1 MRFLSAW
8 GLAIVKPLT
17 IATLFPSPYQR
28 NVTRRYLLLLEGL
41 TVTLSFVSCFVSDAG
56 AALAGSAFF
65 SSCSITAVTGIS
77 TGAAADHLG
86 MDKGQHLIPSKF
98 SSINQFAQFLQ
109 NFTQYLRDNYYLI
122 KTNFNKEQTDIIV
135 ADIANM
141 VNETIEMSNRCLDI
155 ILVDDN
161 IPIPYQQVKKSLYN
175 GDIKEFISLLNSII
189 KSIPYLIYK
198 EKFNEGYFH
207 SFFHVALTLIG
218 MRPLSEVAT
227 SDGRIDMV
235 IECPKAIYIM
245 EFKYSPNDKD
255 LSNDALDQIIDKKY
269 YQPYIIQQKTIVG
282 IGYSFEE
289 KSRQITN
296 YREETLYVPQII
308 LDKLK

>member
-1 MRFLSAW
+1 MQIKRLEIELSEYVNEWLDARW
-8 GLAIVKPLT
+8 QHWSLVNTSIH
-17 IATLFPSPYQR
+17 R
-28 NVTRRYLLLLEGL
+28 DRR
-41 TVTLSFVSCFVSDAG
+41 
-56 AALAGSAFF
+56 
-65 SSCSITAVTGIS
+65 TGIYRLKQGEKLLDYLNS
-77 TGAAADHLG
+77 IMGIIEDHLG

-122 KTNFNKEQTDIIV
+122 ETNFNKEQTDIIV

-141 VNETIEMSNRCLDI
+141 VNEIIEMSNRCLEI

-161 IPIPYQQVKKSLYN
+161 VPIPYQQVKKSLYN
-175 GDIKEFISLLNSII
+175 GDVKEFISLLNSII
-189 KSIPYLIYK
+189 KSVPYLIHK

-235 IECPKAIYIM
+235 INCPKTIYIM
-245 EFKYSPNDKD
+245 EFKYSANDKD
-255 LSNDALDQIIDKKY
+255 LSKVALEQIKSKKY
-269 YQPYIIQQKTIVG
+269 HQPYIIQQKPIVG
-282 IGYSFEE
+282 IGYSFGEGTRE
-289 KSRQITN
+289 ITN
-296 YREETLYVPQII
+296 YRDETLYIPGII
-308 LDKLK
+308 FD

>member
-1 MRFLSAW
+1 MQIKRLENELSEYVSEWLDARW
-8 GLAIVKPLT
+8 KHWSYVYKSIH
-17 IATLFPSPYQR
+17 R
-28 NVTRRYLLLLEGL
+28 DRR
-41 TVTLSFVSCFVSDAG
+41 
-56 AALAGSAFF
+56 
-65 SSCSITAVTGIS
+65 TGIYRLKQGEKLLDYLNS
-77 TGAAADHLG
+77 IMGNIEDHLG

-98 SSINQFAQFLQ
+98 SSLNQFAQFLR
-109 NFTQYLRDNYYLI
+109 NFTQYLRDNYYLVEI
-122 KTNFNKEQTDIIV
+122 NLNKEYTDMIV
-135 ADIANM
+135 VDIATM
-141 VNETIEMSNRCLDI
+141 VNEIIEMSNRCLKI

-161 IPIPYQQVKKSLYN
+161 VPIPYQQVKKSLHN
-175 GDIKEFISLLNSII
+175 GDIKEFVSLLNSII
-189 KSIPYLIYK
+189 KNIPYLIFK

-235 IECPKAIYIM
+235 IDCPKAIYIM

-255 LSNDALDQIIDKKY
+255 LSNDALDQIKDKKY
-269 YQPYIIQQKTIVG
+269 HQPYILQQKTIVG
-282 IGYSFEE
+282 IGYSFGE

-296 YREETLYVPQII
+296 YKDETLYAPQII

>member
-1 MRFLSAW
+1 MQIKRLEIELSEYVNEW
-8 GLAIVKPLT
+8 L
-17 IATLFPSPYQR
+17 
-28 NVTRRYLLLLEGL
+28 
-41 TVTLSFVSCFVSDAG
+41 DARWQHWS
-56 AALAGSAFF
+56 LVNTY
-65 SSCSITAVTGIS
+65 IHRDKRTGIYRLKQGEKLLDYLNS
-77 TGAAADHLG
+77 IMGIIEDHLG

-122 KTNFNKEQTDIIV
+122 ETNFNKEQTDIIV

-141 VNETIEMSNRCLDI
+141 VNEIIEMSNRCLEI

-161 IPIPYQQVKKSLYN
+161 VPIPYQQVKKSLYN
-175 GDIKEFISLLNSII
+175 GDVKEFISLLNSII
-189 KSIPYLIYK
+189 KSVPYLIHK

-235 IECPKAIYIM
+235 INCPKTIYIM
-245 EFKYSPNDKD
+245 EFKYSANDKD
-255 LSNDALDQIIDKKY
+255 LSKVALEQIKSKKY
-269 YQPYIIQQKTIVG
+269 HQPYIIQQKPIVG
-282 IGYSFEE
+282 IGYSFGEGTRE
-289 KSRQITN
+289 ITN
-296 YREETLYVPQII
+296 YRDETLYIPGII
-308 LDKLK
+308 LE

>member
-1 MRFLSAW
+1 MQIMKLERELS
-8 GLAIVKPLT
+8 
-17 IATLFPSPYQR
+17 
-28 NVTRRYLLLLEGL
+28 E
-41 TVTLSFVSCFVSDAG
+41 FVSEWIDARWQKWFLNYE
-56 AALAGSAFF
+56 A
-65 SSCSITAVTGIS
+65 IRRDRRTGIYS
-77 TGAAADHLG
+77 LNQGGKLLDYLDSIMGNLEDHLG
-86 MDKGQHLIPSKF
+86 MDKGQYLIPSKF

-122 KTNFNKEQTDIIV
+122 ETNFNKEQTDIIV
-135 ADIANM
+135 ADIANI
-141 VNETIEMSNRCLDI
+141 VNEIIEMSNRCLDI

-161 IPIPYQQVKKSLYN
+161 VPIPYQQVKKSLYN

-189 KSIPYLIYK
+189 KSIPYLIHK

-255 LSNDALDQIIDKKY
+255 LSNDALDQIKDKKY

-282 IGYSFEE
+282 IGYSFGEGTRE
-289 KSRQITN
+289 ITN
-296 YREETLYVPQII
+296 FMDEGLYQPELNLENRV
-308 LDKLK
+308 L

>member
-1 MRFLSAW
+1 MQIKKLEIELSEYVSEWIDARW
-8 GLAIVKPLT
+8 QKWSLNYEAI
-17 IATLFPSPYQR
+17 
-28 NVTRRYLLLLEGL
+28 RR
-41 TVTLSFVSCFVSDAG
+41 DRR
-56 AALAGSAFF
+56 
-65 SSCSITAVTGIS
+65 TGIYS
-77 TGAAADHLG
+77 LNQGGELLDYLDSIMGNLEDYLG
-86 MDKGQHLIPSKF
+86 IDKGQHLIPSKF
-98 SSINQFAQFLQ
+98 SSINEFSTFLQ
-109 NFTQYLRDNYYLI
+109 KFTQYLRDNYSLV
-122 KTNFNKEQTDIIV
+122 KKNFKKEHTDMIVVDIASMVNDII
-135 ADIANM
+135 A
-141 VNETIEMSNRCLDI
+141 MSNRCLDI
-155 ILVDDN
+155 ILYDGNV
-161 IPIPYQQVKKSLYN
+161 PIPYQQVKKSLYN
-175 GDIKEFISLLNSII
+175 GDIKEFVTLLNSII

-235 IECPKAIYIM
+235 VDCPKAIYIM

-255 LSNDALDQIIDKKY
+255 LSNDALNQIKDKKY

-296 YREETLYVPQII
+296 YRAETLYVPQII
-308 LDKLK
+308 LDR

>member
-1 MRFLSAW
+1 MQITKLERELSEFVREWIDARW
-8 GLAIVKPLT
+8 QKWSLNYEAI
-17 IATLFPSPYQR
+17 
-28 NVTRRYLLLLEGL
+28 RR
-41 TVTLSFVSCFVSDAG
+41 DRR
-56 AALAGSAFF
+56 
-65 SSCSITAVTGIS
+65 TGIYS
-77 TGAAADHLG
+77 LNQGGKLLDYLDSIMGNLEDHLG

-98 SSINQFAQFLQ
+98 SSINQFARFLQ

-122 KTNFNKEQTDIIV
+122 EINFNKEQTDIIV

-141 VNETIEMSNRCLDI
+141 VNEIIEMSNRCLDI
-155 ILVDDN
+155 ILIDENV
-161 IPIPYQQVKKSLYN
+161 PIPYQQVKKSLYN

-189 KSIPYLIYK
+189 KSIPYLIHK

-255 LSNDALDQIIDKKY
+255 LSNDALDQIKDKKY

-282 IGYSFEE
+282 IGYSFGE
-289 KSRQITN
+289 KSRQITD
-296 YREETLYVPQII
+296 YRDEILYVPQII
-308 LDKLK
+308 LDK

>member
-1 MRFLSAW
+1 MQIKKLENELSEYVSEWLDARW
-8 GLAIVKPLT
+8 QHWSYVYKSIH
-17 IATLFPSPYQR
+17 R
-28 NVTRRYLLLLEGL
+28 DRR
-41 TVTLSFVSCFVSDAG
+41 
-56 AALAGSAFF
+56 
-65 SSCSITAVTGIS
+65 TGIYS
-77 TGAAADHLG
+77 LNQGGKLLDYLDSIMSNLEDHLG

-122 KTNFNKEQTDIIV
+122 ETNFNKEQTNIIV
-135 ADIANM
+135 VDIANM
-141 VNETIEMSNRCLDI
+141 VNEIIEMSNRCLDI

-161 IPIPYQQVKKSLYN
+161 VPIPYQQVKKSLYN

-189 KSIPYLIYK
+189 KSIPYLIHK

-255 LSNDALDQIIDKKY
+255 LSNDALDQIKDKKY

-282 IGYSFEE
+282 IGYSFGEGTRE
-289 KSRQITN
+289 ITN
-296 YREETLYVPQII
+296 FMDEALYQPELNLENRV
-308 LDKLK
+308 L

>member
-1 MRFLSAW
+1 MQIKRLEIELSEYVNEWLDARW
-8 GLAIVKPLT
+8 QHWSLVNTSIH
-17 IATLFPSPYQR
+17 R
-28 NVTRRYLLLLEGL
+28 DRR
-41 TVTLSFVSCFVSDAG
+41 
-56 AALAGSAFF
+56 
-65 SSCSITAVTGIS
+65 TGIYRLKQGEKLLDYLNS
-77 TGAAADHLG
+77 IMGIIEDHLG

-122 KTNFNKEQTDIIV
+122 ETNFNKEQTDIIV

-141 VNETIEMSNRCLDI
+141 VNEIIEMSNRCLEI

-161 IPIPYQQVKKSLYN
+161 VPIPYQQVKKSLYN

-189 KSIPYLIYK
+189 KSIPYLIHK

-235 IECPKAIYIM
+235 INCPKTIYIM
-245 EFKYSPNDKD
+245 EFKYSANDKD
-255 LSNDALDQIIDKKY
+255 LSKVALEQIKSKKY
-269 YQPYIIQQKTIVG
+269 HQPYIIQQKPIVG
-282 IGYSFEE
+282 IGYSFGEGTRE
-289 KSRQITN
+289 ITN
-296 YREETLYVPQII
+296 YRDETLYIPGII
-308 LDKLK
+308 L

>member
-1 MRFLSAW
+1 MQIMKLERELSEYISEWIDARW
-8 GLAIVKPLT
+8 QQWSLNYDAI
-17 IATLFPSPYQR
+17 
-28 NVTRRYLLLLEGL
+28 RR
-41 TVTLSFVSCFVSDAG
+41 DRR
-56 AALAGSAFF
+56 
-65 SSCSITAVTGIS
+65 TGIYS
-77 TGAAADHLG
+77 LNQGGKLLDYLDSIMGNIEAHLG

-109 NFTQYLRDNYYLI
+109 NFTQYLRDNYNLVEI
-122 KTNFNKEQTDIIV
+122 NLNKEYTDIIV
-135 ADIANM
+135 VDIATM
-141 VNETIEMSNRCLDI
+141 VKEIIEMSNRCLDI
-155 ILVDDN
+155 ILDDEN
-161 IPIPYQQVKKSLYN
+161 VPIPYQQVKKSLYK
-175 GDIKEFISLLNSII
+175 GDIKELVCLLNSII

-235 IECPKAIYIM
+235 IDCPKAIYIM

-255 LSNDALDQIIDKKY
+255 LSNDAFDQIKDKKY
-269 YQPYIIQQKTIVG
+269 HQPFILQQKTIVG
-282 IGYSFEE
+282 IGYSFGER
-289 KSRQITN
+289 SRQITN
-296 YREETLYVPQII
+296 YRAETLYVPQII

>member
-1 MRFLSAW
+1 MQIMKLERELSKFVREWIDARW
-8 GLAIVKPLT
+8 QKWSLNHEAI
-17 IATLFPSPYQR
+17 
-28 NVTRRYLLLLEGL
+28 RR
-41 TVTLSFVSCFVSDAG
+41 DRR
-56 AALAGSAFF
+56 
-65 SSCSITAVTGIS
+65 TGINS
-77 TGAAADHLG
+77 LNQGGKLLDYLDSIMGNIEAHLG

-109 NFTQYLRDNYYLI
+109 NFTQYLRDNYNLVEI
-122 KTNFNKEQTDIIV
+122 NLNKEYTDIIV
-135 ADIANM
+135 VDIATM
-141 VNETIEMSNRCLDI
+141 VKEIIEMSNRCLDI
-155 ILVDDN
+155 ILDDEN
-161 IPIPYQQVKKSLYN
+161 VPIPYQQVKKSLYK
-175 GDIKEFISLLNSII
+175 GDIKELVCLLNSII

-235 IECPKAIYIM
+235 IDCPKAIYIM

-255 LSNDALDQIIDKKY
+255 LSNDAFDQIKDKKY
-269 YQPYIIQQKTIVG
+269 HQPFILQQKTIVG
-282 IGYSFEE
+282 IGYSFGER
-289 KSRQITN
+289 SRQITN
-296 YREETLYVPQII
+296 YRAETLYVPQII

>member
-1 MRFLSAW
+1 MQIMKLERELSKFVREWIDARW
-8 GLAIVKPLT
+8 QKWSLNHEAI
-17 IATLFPSPYQR
+17 
-28 NVTRRYLLLLEGL
+28 RR
-41 TVTLSFVSCFVSDAG
+41 DRR
-56 AALAGSAFF
+56 
-65 SSCSITAVTGIS
+65 TGIYS
-77 TGAAADHLG
+77 LNQGGKLLDYLDSIMGNIEAHLG

-109 NFTQYLRDNYYLI
+109 NFTQYLRDNYNLVEI
-122 KTNFNKEQTDIIV
+122 NLNKEYTDIIV
-135 ADIANM
+135 VDIATM
-141 VNETIEMSNRCLDI
+141 VKEIIEMSNRCLDI
-155 ILVDDN
+155 ILDDEN
-161 IPIPYQQVKKSLYN
+161 VPIPYQQVKKSLYK
-175 GDIKEFISLLNSII
+175 GDIKELVCLLNSII

-235 IECPKAIYIM
+235 IDCPKAIYIM

-255 LSNDALDQIIDKKY
+255 LSNDALDQIKDKKY
-269 YQPYIIQQKTIVG
+269 HQPFILQQKTIVG
-282 IGYSFEE
+282 IGYSFGE
-289 KSRQITN
+289 KSRQITD
-296 YREETLYVPQII
+296 YRDETLYVPQII

>member
-1 MRFLSAW
+1 MQITKLERELSEYVSEWLDARW
-8 GLAIVKPLT
+8 QKWSLNYDAI
-17 IATLFPSPYQR
+17 
-28 NVTRRYLLLLEGL
+28 RR
-41 TVTLSFVSCFVSDAG
+41 DWR
-56 AALAGSAFF
+56 
-65 SSCSITAVTGIS
+65 TGIYS
-77 TGAAADHLG
+77 LNQGGKLLDYLDSIMGNIEAHLG

-109 NFTQYLRDNYYLI
+109 NFTQYLRDNYNLVEI
-122 KTNFNKEQTDIIV
+122 NLNKEYTDIIV
-135 ADIANM
+135 VDIATM
-141 VNETIEMSNRCLDI
+141 VKEIIEMSNRCLDI
-155 ILVDDN
+155 ILDDEN
-161 IPIPYQQVKKSLYN
+161 VPIPYQQVKKSLYN

-189 KSIPYLIYK
+189 KSIPYLIHK

-255 LSNDALDQIIDKKY
+255 LSNDALDQIKDKKY

-282 IGYSFEE
+282 IGYSFGE
-289 KSRQITN
+289 KSRQITD
-296 YREETLYVPQII
+296 YRDEILYVPQII
-308 LDKLK
+308 LDK

>member
-1 MRFLSAW
+1 MQITKLERELSEYVSEWLDARW
-8 GLAIVKPLT
+8 QKWSLNYEAI
-17 IATLFPSPYQR
+17 
-28 NVTRRYLLLLEGL
+28 RR
-41 TVTLSFVSCFVSDAG
+41 DRR
-56 AALAGSAFF
+56 
-65 SSCSITAVTGIS
+65 TGIYS
-77 TGAAADHLG
+77 LNQGGKLLDYLDSIMGNIEAHLG

-109 NFTQYLRDNYYLI
+109 NFTQYLRDNYNLVEI
-122 KTNFNKEQTDIIV
+122 NLNKEYTDIIV
-135 ADIANM
+135 VDIATM
-141 VNETIEMSNRCLDI
+141 VKEIIEMSNRCLDI
-155 ILVDDN
+155 ILDDEN
-161 IPIPYQQVKKSLYN
+161 VPIPYQQVKKSLYN

-189 KSIPYLIYK
+189 KSIPYLIHK

-255 LSNDALDQIIDKKY
+255 LSNDALDQIKDKKY

-282 IGYSFEE
+282 IGYSFGE
-289 KSRQITN
+289 KSRQITD
-296 YREETLYVPQII
+296 YRDETLYVPQII
-308 LDKLK
+308 LDK

>member
-1 MRFLSAW
+1 MQIKKLENELSEYVSEWLDARW
-8 GLAIVKPLT
+8 QHWSYVYKSIH
-17 IATLFPSPYQR
+17 R
-28 NVTRRYLLLLEGL
+28 DRR
-41 TVTLSFVSCFVSDAG
+41 
-56 AALAGSAFF
+56 
-65 SSCSITAVTGIS
+65 TGIYRLKQGEKLLDYLNS
-77 TGAAADHLG
+77 IMGNIEDHLG

-122 KTNFNKEQTDIIV
+122 ETNFNKEHTDLIV
-135 ADIANM
+135 VDIAKM
-141 VNETIEMSNRCLDI
+141 VNEIIEMSNRCLDT
-155 ILVDDN
+155 ILYDENV
-161 IPIPYQQVKKSLYN
+161 PIPYQQVKKSLNN
-175 GDIKEFISLLNSII
+175 GNIKEFVTLLNSII

-255 LSNDALDQIIDKKY
+255 LSNDALDQIKDKKY
-269 YQPYIIQQKTIVG
+269 HQPYILQQKTIAG
-282 IGYSFEE
+282 IGYSFGE
-289 KSRQITN
+289 KSRQITD
-296 YREETLYVPQII
+296 YRDETLYVPQII
-308 LDKLK
+308 LDK

>member
-1 MRFLSAW
+1 MQITKLERELSKFVREWIDARW
-8 GLAIVKPLT
+8 QKWSLNYDAI
-17 IATLFPSPYQR
+17 
-28 NVTRRYLLLLEGL
+28 RR
-41 TVTLSFVSCFVSDAG
+41 DRR
-56 AALAGSAFF
+56 
-65 SSCSITAVTGIS
+65 TGIYS
-77 TGAAADHLG
+77 LNQDGKLLDYLDSIMGNLEDHLG
-86 MDKGQHLIPSKF
+86 IDKGQHLIPSKF
-98 SSINQFAQFLQ
+98 SSINEFSTFLK
-109 NFTQYLRDNYYLI
+109 NFTQYLRDNYYLVE
-122 KTNFNKEQTDIIV
+122 KDLNKEYTDMIV
-135 ADIANM
+135 VDIAKM
-141 VNETIEMSNRCLDI
+141 VNEIIEMSNRCLDI
-155 ILVDDN
+155 ILYDENV
-161 IPIPYQQVKKSLYN
+161 PIPYQQVKKNLYN

-189 KSIPYLIYK
+189 KSIPYLIHK

-255 LSNDALDQIIDKKY
+255 LSNDALDQIKAKKY

-282 IGYSFEE
+282 IGYSFGE
-289 KSRQITN
+289 KSRQITD
-296 YREETLYVPQII
+296 YRDEILYVPQII

>member
-1 MRFLSAW
+1 MQITKLERELSEFVREWIDARW
-8 GLAIVKPLT
+8 QKWSLNYDVI
-17 IATLFPSPYQR
+17 
-28 NVTRRYLLLLEGL
+28 RR
-41 TVTLSFVSCFVSDAG
+41 DRR
-56 AALAGSAFF
+56 
-65 SSCSITAVTGIS
+65 TGIYS
-77 TGAAADHLG
+77 LNHGGKLLDYFDSIMGNLEDYLD

-122 KTNFNKEQTDIIV
+122 EINFNKEQTDIIV

-141 VNETIEMSNRCLDI
+141 VNEIIEMSNRCLDI

-161 IPIPYQQVKKSLYN
+161 VPIPYQQVKKSLYN
-175 GDIKEFISLLNSII
+175 GDVKEFISLLNSII
-189 KSIPYLIYK
+189 KSIPYLIHK

-235 IECPKAIYIM
+235 INCPKTIYIM

-255 LSNDALDQIIDKKY
+255 LSKVALEQIKSKKY
-269 YQPYIIQQKTIVG
+269 HQPYIIQQKPIVG
-282 IGYSFEE
+282 IGYSFGEGTRE
-289 KSRQITN
+289 ITN
-296 YREETLYVPQII
+296 YRDETLYVPGII
-308 LDKLK
+308 LE

>member
-1 MRFLSAW
+1 MQIKRLEIELSEYVNEWLDARW
-8 GLAIVKPLT
+8 QHWSLVNTSIH
-17 IATLFPSPYQR
+17 R
-28 NVTRRYLLLLEGL
+28 DRR
-41 TVTLSFVSCFVSDAG
+41 
-56 AALAGSAFF
+56 
-65 SSCSITAVTGIS
+65 TGIYRLKQGEKLLDYLNS
-77 TGAAADHLG
+77 IMGIIKDHLG

-122 KTNFNKEQTDIIV
+122 ETNFNKEQTDIIV

-141 VNETIEMSNRCLDI
+141 VNEIIEMSNRCLEI

-161 IPIPYQQVKKSLYN
+161 VPIPYQQVKKSLYN
-175 GDIKEFISLLNSII
+175 GDVKEFISLLNSII
-189 KSIPYLIYK
+189 KSVPYLIHK

-235 IECPKAIYIM
+235 INCPKTIYIM
-245 EFKYSPNDKD
+245 EFKYSANDKD
-255 LSNDALDQIIDKKY
+255 LSKVALEQIKSKKY
-269 YQPYIIQQKTIVG
+269 HQPYIIQQKPIVG
-282 IGYSFEE
+282 IGYSFGEGTRE
-289 KSRQITN
+289 ITN
-296 YREETLYVPQII
+296 YRDETLYIPGII
-308 LDKLK
+308 LE

>member
-1 MRFLSAW
+1 MD
-8 GLAIVKPLT
+8 
-17 IATLFPSPYQR
+17 
-28 NVTRRYLLLLEGL
+28 YL
-41 TVTLSFVSCFVSDAG
+41 D
-56 AALAGSAFF
+56 
-65 SSCSITAVTGIS
+65 SIMGNIEA
-77 TGAAADHLG
+77 HLG

-109 NFTQYLRDNYYLI
+109 NFTQYLRDNYYLVEI
-122 KTNFNKEQTDIIV
+122 NLNKEYTDIIV
-135 ADIANM
+135 VDIVTM
-141 VNETIEMSNRCLDI
+141 VNEIIEMSNRCLDI
-155 ILVDDN
+155 ILIDENV
-161 IPIPYQQVKKSLYN
+161 PIPYQQVKKSLYK
-175 GDIKEFISLLNSII
+175 GEIKKFVSLLNCII

-235 IECPKAIYIM
+235 IDCPKAIYIM

-255 LSNDALDQIIDKKY
+255 LSNDALDQIKDKKY
-269 YQPYIIQQKTIVG
+269 YQPYILQQKTIVG
-282 IGYSFEE
+282 IGYSFGE

-296 YREETLYVPQII
+296 YRAETLYVPQII

>member
-1 MRFLSAW
+1 MQIKRLEIELSEYVNEWLDARW
-8 GLAIVKPLT
+8 QHWSLVNTSIH
-17 IATLFPSPYQR
+17 R
-28 NVTRRYLLLLEGL
+28 DRR
-41 TVTLSFVSCFVSDAG
+41 
-56 AALAGSAFF
+56 
-65 SSCSITAVTGIS
+65 TGIYRLKQGEKLLDYLNS
-77 TGAAADHLG
+77 IMGIIEDHLG

-122 KTNFNKEQTDIIV
+122 ETNFNKEQTDIIV

-141 VNETIEMSNRCLDI
+141 VNEIIEMSNRCLEI

-161 IPIPYQQVKKSLYN
+161 VPIPYQQVKKSLYN
-175 GDIKEFISLLNSII
+175 SDVKEFISLLNSII
-189 KSIPYLIYK
+189 KSVPYLIHK

-235 IECPKAIYIM
+235 INCPKTIYIM
-245 EFKYSPNDKD
+245 EFKYSANDKD
-255 LSNDALDQIIDKKY
+255 LSKVALEQIKSKKY
-269 YQPYIIQQKTIVG
+269 HQPYIIQQKPIVG
-282 IGYSFEE
+282 IGYSFGEGTRE
-289 KSRQITN
+289 ITN
-296 YREETLYVPQII
+296 YRDETLYIPGII
-308 LDKLK
+308 LE